1 VCFLWH
7 DKTYKID
14 FKNDKNIENLQMQNN
29 WKNINL
35 GAESREADECDSL
48 TGLSPKANN

>member
-1 VCFLWH
+1 MI
-7 DKTYKID
+7 KIL
-14 FKNDKNIENLQMQNN
+14 KLCKCETIE
-29 WKNINL
+29 KNINL